1 MLIRISSLLIAM
13 AVAFA
18 GCRKETDGKAAL
30 PPATGPGSPPL
41 PALPQLAKE
50 ARAPSGATTSDRKS
64 TGTLLPHSEVAV
76 VARASGVVVAMNV
89 DVGAR
94 VKKGQVLFRVD
105 GQAAGLRLAQAQTQL
120 VAAEQQQKS
129 TEVEYQRTKLLFEQQ
144 AASSQQWDQIS
155 AQLDAAR
162 VGVAQA
168 RNGVAVAS
176 KAVVDATA
184 RAPIDGVVVARPVA
198 LGDYV
203 TDGPPTQVLVLQDQ
217 ATLDLKFHLPE
228 RALASVGTG
237 DAITVSLPALA
248 MSRKATISIVAPSV
262 DARTR
267 TIELTAVL
275 DNRDG
280 ALRPGLMADV
290 EIDSTGEVPPP
301 AGKAVGGTTPRD
313 SASRRDAAPAPAPAV
328 APSPTH

>member
-1 MLIRISSLLIAM
+1 MLIRISSVLIAM

-18 GCRKETDGKAAL
+18 GCSKETDGKAAL

-41 PALPQLAKE
+41 PVLPQLAQQ
-50 ARAPSGATTSDRKS
+50 AGSPSSATTSDRKA

-105 GQAAGLRLAQAQTQL
+105 GQAAALRLAQAQTQL
-120 VAAEQQQKS
+120 AAAEQQRKS
-129 TEVEYQRTKLLFEQQ
+129 TEVEYQRTKLLFEQK

-155 AQLDAAR
+155 AQLDAAQ
-162 VGVAQA
+162 VGIAQA

-176 KAVVDATA
+176 KAVADATA
-184 RAPIDGVVVARPVA
+184 RAPIDGIVVSRPVA

-203 TDGPPTQVLVLQDQ
+203 SDGPPTQVLVVQDQ

-228 RALASVGTG
+228 RALASVGPG

-248 MSRKATISIVAPSV
+248 MSRKATISVVAPSV

-290 EIDSTGEVPPP
+290 AIDSTGEVTRP
-301 AGKAVGGTTPRD
+301 AGKVDGGATPRD
-313 SASRRDAAPAPAPAV
+313 SATRLDASPAPAA
-328 APSPTH
+328 APSTTH

>member
-1 MLIRISSLLIAM
+1 MLTRISCLLIAV
-13 AVAFA
+13 AAAFA
-18 GCRKETDGKAAL
+18 GCNKETDGKNAL

-41 PALPQLAKE
+41 PVLPQLATQ
-50 ARAPSGATTSDRKS
+50 AGSATSATTSVRKS

-76 VARASGVVVAMNV
+76 VARASGVVVAMAV

-105 GQAAGLRLAQAQTQL
+105 GQATALRLAQAQTQL
-120 VAAEQQQKS
+120 AAAEQQRKS
-129 TEVEYQRTKLLFEQQ
+129 TEVEYQRTKLLFEQK

-155 AQLDAAR
+155 AQLDATR

-168 RNGVAVAS
+168 QNGVAMAQ
-176 KAVVDATA
+176 KAVADATA
-184 RAPIDGVVVARPVA
+184 RAPIDGVVVSRPVA

-217 ATLDLKFHLPE
+217 ATLDLKFRLPE
-228 RALASVGTG
+228 GALMSVKPG
-237 DAITVSLPALA
+237 DALTVALPALGT
-248 MSRKATISIVAPSV
+248 SRQANVSVVAPSV

-290 EIDSTGEVPPP
+290 EL
-301 AGKAVGGTTPRD
+301 
-313 SASRRDAAPAPAPAV
+313 DAAPVPAP
-328 APSPTH
+328 SSTH